1 MERCIG
7 QLKRR
12 FHVLH
17 GEVRVS
23 PEKTCKIIHVCAMLH
38 NICKDRNIPLPPD
51 EDDDDLEGA
60 AGANE
65 DGPANPDVAAPN
77 GRNGQHFRDHIA
89 NLYFK

>member
-1 MERCIG
+1 
-7 QLKRR
+7 
-12 FHVLH
+12 
-17 GEVRVS
+17 
-23 PEKTCKIIHVCAMLH
+23 MLH